1 VLAHP
6 RKLRPLVRREI
17 GEAEQLS
24 GAQQRVL
31 GDEVFDL
38 RRGFRVERVIGDAHV
53 GELGVA
59 AAAPASSGERR
70 SMSSIS
76 AAKVFAIGVI
86 RIENCPVSAAVM
98 KET

>member
-1 VLAHP
+1 
-6 RKLRPLVRREI
+6 
-17 GEAEQLS
+17 
-24 GAQQRVL
+24 VL

-38 RRGFRVERVIGDAHV
+38 RRGFRVERVIGGGAHV

-86 RIENCPVSAAVM
+86 RKEDCPVSAAVM